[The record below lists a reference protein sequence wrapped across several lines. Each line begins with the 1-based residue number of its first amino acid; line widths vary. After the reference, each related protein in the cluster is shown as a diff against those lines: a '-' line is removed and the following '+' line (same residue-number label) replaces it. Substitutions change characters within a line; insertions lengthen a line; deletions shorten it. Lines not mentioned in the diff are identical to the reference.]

1 MRSSRVSSK
10 YVNSS
15 KSTYIKQTIPI
26 HLPDGQ
32 INKFAHG
39 PSSPLRL
46 QPVQTICI
54 QINKLTTSSFFRFSF
69 PYPVARPIDVP
80 RSQPTTTTKRRRPAR
95 ILKNPYHLLDRHPA
109 YSTTSSSPFLNPT
122 THLPP
127 PYYTHTRITSHHV
140 TRTSPSCFCP
150 CTITLLTTFTV
161 YINTFPA
168 HSQLGPAA
176 ALYTKPHV
184 LFPLRFFTPKIAKPY
199 GRLYTTHPLKTLSS
213 DRTRHSKRPSD
224 SHSLAL
230 NIGE

>member
-15 KSTYIKQTIPI
+15 KSTHIKQTIPI
-26 HLPDGQ
+26 HLPDG
-32 INKFAHG
+32 

-46 QPVQTICI
+46 QPVQNNIHP
-54 QINKLTTSSFFRFSF
+54 NKQTDNLLLLSLLLSLSSCSPHRCTPLPTNNNNKKESS
-69 PYPVARPIDVP
+69 RPD
-80 RSQPTTTTKRRRPAR
+80 S
-95 ILKNPYHLLDRHPA
+95 KNPYHLLDRHPA

-150 CTITLLTTFTV
+150 CTITLLTTLTV

-184 LFPLRFFTPKIAKPY
+184 LFPLRFFAPKIAKPY